1 MGFESFS
8 LKTFDINSPIE
19 RRINMKKFDLSSWPV
34 LIVSNQVHQEND
46 EGARLREIIANLE
59 TQQDCSVIISLT
71 ILDANEVFHS
81 RTDLGAVLV
90 DWDVPEVVINGVEI
104 KRSILIEKIRRRNKT
119 IPILLLT
126 ARLPIEK
133 IPVNVLGKING
144 YLWKTADTPDYLAGR
159 IRMQVSQYA
168 SGVLPVF
175 FEKLI
180 DYVNEYKYAWHTPGH
195 MGGEG
200 FLRSPSGVAFY
211 KFFGEDVLRA
221 DLSVSVPELGSLLDH
236 SGVTGD
242 AEKFSAK
249 VFGADQTFYVLNGTS
264 TANQIIWRSQVSKGD
279 IALVDRNCH
288 KSLNYAMVI
297 TDAYPVYLHPRRNG
311 LGIIGPVR
319 LDEFRNKSIQEKI
332 NESPLIPPGAKHNPV
347 KMSALTNSTYDGV
360 CYNVVGIKRRLEKR
374 VENLHFDE
382 AWYAYAKFHPIYEN
396 HFGMSELGQKDK
408 GIDHPPVFCSQ
419 STHKL
424 LTAFSQ
430 ASMIHIKNGSKVKIL
445 HDEFNESYMMHSS
458 TSPQYNM
465 IASLDVATKMMFDNG
480 EILLND
486 IIVEAI
492 DLRKKMVTIGK
503 ELKEKNKDDWFFGMW
518 QPGKVIHERKI
529 KNFEDVP
536 TKALASDQKAWTMTK
551 ENKDWHGFELAED
564 ENDYVMLD
572 PIKLTFTC
580 PGIDINGNIDKKIG
594 IPAAVVTNYLID
606 KGIVCEKT
614 DYYSWLML
622 NSLGTTK
629 GKQGTLLAELFKFKE
644 LYDSNA
650 PLADIFPALVE
661 QYPEKYKNKR
671 LKDHCQEIHEF
682 FCNKDNGWKNT
693 ILDKMNQAFEVIPDQ
708 EMTPADAFHQVVK
721 KNVEYVVLDEIMD
734 RIPAVM
740 IVPYPPGIPIM
751 MGGEIMNEKAKPIH
765 DYLELRQNFE
775 NQFPGYESDIH
786 GVERVMGPGGK
797 KLFQIYCIK

>member
-1 MGFESFS
+1 
-8 LKTFDINSPIE
+8 
-19 RRINMKKFDLSSWPV
+19 MKKFDLSSWPV
-34 LIVSNQVHQEND
+34 LIVSNQVHLEND
-46 EGARLREIIANLE
+46 EGSRLRELIDNLQ

-81 RTDLGAVLV
+81 RTDLGAVMV

-126 ARLPIEK
+126 DRLPIEK

-168 SGVLPVF
+168 AGVLPVF
-175 FEKLI
+175 FGTLI

-211 KFFGEDVLRA
+211 KFFGEDVMRA

-264 TANQIIWRSQVSKGD
+264 TANQVIWRSQVSQGD

-297 TDAYPVYLHPRRNG
+297 TGAHPTYLKPRRNK

-319 LDEFRNKSIQEKI
+319 LSDFTNTLKNEK
-332 NESPLIPPGAKHNPV
+332 V
-347 KMSALTNSTYDGV
+347 KMAALTNSTYDGV
-360 CYNVVGIKRRLEKR
+360 CYNAATILKQLEKRGANR

-382 AWYAYAKFHPIYEN
+382 AWYAYAKFHPIYKN
-396 HFGMSELGQKDK
+396 HFGMSGPVGNLFGAYR
-408 GIDHPPVFCSQ
+408 PPIFCSQ

-430 ASMIHIKNGSKVKIL
+430 ASMIHIKNGWDGSQNVVEID
-445 HDEFNESYMMHSS
+445 HNEFNESYMMHGS

-480 EILLND
+480 EIILND

-492 DLRKKMVTIGK
+492 ELRKKIVTIAEDIK
-503 ELKEKNKDDWFFGMW
+503 KDRGIKDKWFFGMW
-518 QPGKVIHERKI
+518 QPEKVNNIDFDK
-529 KNFEDVP
+529 VP
-536 TKALASDQKAWTMTK
+536 TNELAKDQKAWTMTK
-551 ENKDWHGFELAED
+551 GNKDWHGFELVDD

-580 PGIDINGNIDKKIG
+580 PGIDINGKIDKNFG

-622 NSLGTTK
+622 NSLGTSK

-644 LYDSNA
+644 LYDANV
-650 PLADIFPALVE
+650 PLDEVFPALVQ
-661 QYPEKYKNKR
+661 QYPEVYKGKG
-671 LKDHCQEIHEF
+671 LKDHCQDIHDFYCDKE
-682 FCNKDNGWKNT
+682 NGCKNT
-693 ILDKMNQAFEVIPDQ
+693 ILNKMNKAFEDIP
-708 EMTPADAFHQVVK
+708 EPKMTPAEAFRQIVK
-721 KNVEYVVLDEIMD
+721 KNVVYKTLDEINEEKC
-734 RIPAVM
+734 IPAVM
-740 IVPYPPGIPIM
+740 VVPYPPGIPIM
-751 MGGEIMNEKAKPIH
+751 MGGEQMNREIYEYLKEKEK
-765 DYLELRQNFE
+765 FE
-775 NQFPGYESDIH
+775 NQFPGYESSIH
-786 GVERVMGPGGK
+786 GVERVPNPNPRCEGQ
-797 KLFQIYCIK
+797 KLFQILCVLLPT